1 MAQKITINTLLEAG
15 VHFGHQTRRWCP
27 KMKPYIFGE
36 RNGIYILDLKQTIID
51 ADAAYSFLM
60 DTAAKG
66 GKILFVG
73 TKKQAQE
80 AIINEAKRCGQP
92 YVASRW
98 LGGMLTNFVTM
109 RSRVAR
115 MEELEAMGEDGRMA
129 ALPKKEQALLGKE
142 LEKLQANLGGIRDMT
157 SLPQAMFVV
166 DTRREEIA
174 IREANRLHIPVVA
187 LIDTNSDPDV
197 VDYGIPANDDAIR
210 SISLMTSI
218 MADAIL
224 AGTGK
229 TEITAEE
236 MAATEPAQQ
245 EAAPEAAAPAV
256 EEASDDKPR
265 AMTLQEVLA
274 QAKKEEAQA

>member
-1 MAQKITINTLLEAG
+1 MAQKITISTLLEAG

-60 DTAAKG
+60 ETASKG

-80 AIINEAKRCGQP
+80 AIVNEAKRCGQP
-92 YVASRW
+92 YIANRW
-98 LGGMLTNFVTM
+98 LGGMLTNFVTI

-115 MEELEAMGEDGRMA
+115 MQELEAMKEDGRMA
-129 ALPKKEQALLGKE
+129 TLPKKEQAVLGKE
-142 LEKLQANLGGIRDMT
+142 LDKLQANLDGIRDMT
-157 SLPQAMFVV
+157 ALPQAMYVV

-210 SISLMTSI
+210 SINLMTSI
-218 MADAIL
+218 IADAVL

-229 TEITAEE
+229 TEITAAE
-236 MAATEPAQQ
+236 MAGEKPA
-245 EAAPEAAAPAV
+245 EAAAPETEAV
-256 EEASDDKPR
+256 AEAPAAEDKPR

-274 QAKKEEAQA
+274 QAKKEEAKA